1 MHVMEIYRTYASYM
15 SEQSAFRRCPDDGR
29 KLIELSILAD
39 EFRDCCPNGKLAA
52 SMPSHGRLLS
62 NP

>member
-39 EFRDCCPNGKLAA
+39 EFRNCRPNGKLAA
-52 SMPSHGRLLS
+52 
-62 NP
+62 